1 MLKKI
6 LSLLLC
12 IATVFCVAACGDTSD
27 DTTTTTVVTGEPII
41 DFPPALQ
48 VQYDYRTFED
58 ICEDVDCIVIAT
70 YVDAIT
76 YSNRYAKFT
85 YNVKESLLGDLS
97 GEIDLY
103 IHAQTR
109 TNCPPYNELPDVYT
123 FYEINDEKHY
133 FYEDGALQIPHGDD
147 MPLTT
152 EFVLFLTREEMVG
165 FDEPQYTWYCAPM
178 VNLTDLS
185 KSTMYNEPLSKHIAG
200 FDMSTAT
207 RERSGSISV
216 TMLMTTMTP
225 ITRVSMPIMMVMA

>member
-1 MLKKI
+1 MFKK
-6 LSLLLC
+6 LFALLLC
-12 IATVFCVAACGDTSD
+12 VAMIFSIAACSNTSD
-27 DTTTTTVVTGEPII
+27 DTTTPVMTGDGMTHGLIPE
-41 DFPPALQ
+41 LQ
-48 VQYDYRTFED
+48 DVHKQYDYKTFED
-58 ICEDVDCIVIAT
+58 ICAEADCIVIAT

-207 RERSGSISV
+207 RESMLEYINSLIAERSEK
-216 TMLMTTMTP
+216 
-225 ITRVSMPIMMVMA
+225 

>member
-6 LSLLLC
+6 LTLLLC
-12 IATVFCVAACGDTSD
+12 VAMIFSIAACGDTSD
-27 DTTTTTVVTGEPII
+27 DTTTTTVVTGKPII
-41 DFPPALQ
+41 DFLPALQ

-58 ICEDVDCIVIAT
+58 ICEDVDCIVIANH
-70 YVDAIT
+70 VKDME

-103 IHAQTR
+103 IHHQTSS
-109 TNCPPYNELPDVYT
+109 NVPPYNELRDVQTYIT
-123 FYEINDEKHY
+123 INGEKHY
-133 FYEDGALQIPHGDD
+133 FSEVNALQIPDREER
-147 MPLTT
+147 PTT

-207 RERSGSISV
+207 RESMLEYINSLIAERSEK
-216 TMLMTTMTP
+216 
-225 ITRVSMPIMMVMA
+225 